1 MIKEEDGECES
12 VTEAKG
18 GQSKIKKV
26 NVMEAIAKY
35 NERKQQEKMELESTK
50 PKETKEENK
59 EDKKET
65 FNKRHKHFSHG
76 QRRHQN
82 NSERKNQDSA
92 GNAGWLKRKHET
104 PTFSEKMVGITE
116 FVVDLSG
123 FSAILKQRYSD
134 FQVNEVDL
142 EGNVV
147 HLTDQSI
154 PPEEKIQQEV
164 LDLGNSLLTTEN
176 WEAIDEVM
184 KTEGETTKID
194 VSGKSKEERLSIH
207 RVLRAK
213 YEGIVSNTKMEDGK
227 SIMEVSN
234 IGNKKRETRWNGPAY
249 TQFVLYKENT
259 STVDAINDLARKLKW
274 ANQNGKMTA
283 WCLFI
288 IFLLFYRMKSGN
300 FQYAGTKDKRAIT
313 SQLVTASK
321 VLPKRLLGV
330 RDNRYAFGNFSY
342 VNKPL
347 RLGALKV
354 FSEWIIHAFGDSWE
368 WEINLNLTLFQGNRF
383 RIVLRNVDADEDRI
397 RANMESLEKV
407 GFINY
412 YGAQRFGTR
421 HVPTH
426 LIGKELILGRWQQVN
441 GFY

>member
-1 MIKEEDGECES
+1 
-12 VTEAKG
+12 
-18 GQSKIKKV
+18 
-26 NVMEAIAKY
+26 
-35 NERKQQEKMELESTK
+35 
-50 PKETKEENK
+50 
-59 EDKKET
+59 
-65 FNKRHKHFSHG
+65 
-76 QRRHQN
+76 
-82 NSERKNQDSA
+82 
-92 GNAGWLKRKHET
+92 
-104 PTFSEKMVGITE
+104 
-116 FVVDLSG
+116 
-123 FSAILKQRYSD
+123 
-134 FQVNEVDL
+134 
-142 EGNVV
+142 
-147 HLTDQSI
+147 
-154 PPEEKIQQEV
+154 
-164 LDLGNSLLTTEN
+164 
-176 WEAIDEVM
+176 M

-300 FQYAGTKDKRAIT
+300 FQY
-313 SQLVTASK
+313 
-321 VLPKRLLGV
+321 V

-441 GFY
+441 GFYKLVWEFRTNCAGIGLL